1 MKDFDFDR
9 LTDIART
16 QPALFEEY
24 RQRLLA
30 QAVERS
36 RNPARLASLQRR
48 LDGAMAG
55 SAASL
60 DACMSVSEL
69 MVDSIS
75 ELRGEFDKLL
85 A

>member
-1 MKDFDFDR
+1 
-9 LTDIART
+9 
-16 QPALFEEY
+16 
-24 RQRLLA
+24 
-30 QAVERS
+30 VERS
-36 RNPARLASLQRR
+36 RNPARLASLQQR
-48 LDGAMAG
+48 LDGALAG

-60 DACMSVSEL
+60 DTCMSVSEL

>member
-36 RNPARLASLQRR
+36 RNPARLASLQQR
-48 LDGAMAG
+48 LDGALAG

-60 DACMSVSEL
+60 DTCMSVSEL